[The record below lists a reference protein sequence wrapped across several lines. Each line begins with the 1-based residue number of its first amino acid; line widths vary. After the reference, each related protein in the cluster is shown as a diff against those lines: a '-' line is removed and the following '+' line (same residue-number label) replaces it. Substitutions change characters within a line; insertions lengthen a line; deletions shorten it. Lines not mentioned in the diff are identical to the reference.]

1 MNTHQFFLV
10 LTVSLLKVRIKTS
23 TRSLFS
29 CVIPLCLFLIC
40 AGYLSHVLVMPLLQ
54 VLTGVYSNCESSAA
68 LLNLWT
74 SFSVHDRCV
83 VTLLTHFFSLCVAF
97 AACLIAMCV
106 TLCCN
111 DTFAKSVWI

>member
-10 LTVSLLKVRIKTS
+10 LTVSLLKTS

-29 CVIPLCLFLIC
+29 CVIPLCLFLIR
-40 AGYLSHVLVMPLLQ
+40 AGYLPHVVVMPLLQ
-54 VLTGVYSNCESSAA
+54 VLTRVYSNCESSAA

-83 VTLLTHFFSLCVAF
+83 VTLLTHFFSL
-97 AACLIAMCV
+97 
-106 TLCCN
+106 
-111 DTFAKSVWI
+111 SVLLLLHVS